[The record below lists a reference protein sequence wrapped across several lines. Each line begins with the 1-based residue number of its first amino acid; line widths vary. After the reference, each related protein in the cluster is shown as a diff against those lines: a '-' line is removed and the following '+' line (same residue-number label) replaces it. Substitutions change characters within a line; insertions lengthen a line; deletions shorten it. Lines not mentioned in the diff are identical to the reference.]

1 MTWMAQIN
9 KQGMAG
15 RCKPIQKCKHA
26 KSEKDELELELLG
39 VRSQREPE
47 RRSGARD
54 TVAGQL
60 QKHHGYTT
68 SYLVEQRV
76 CRATLASMGLG

>member
-26 KSEKDELELELLG
+26 KSEKDELEPELLG
-39 VRSQREPE
+39 VRSQRDTV
-47 RRSGARD
+47 ARD
-54 TVAGQL
+54 TVAAGQL

-76 CRATLASMGLG
+76 CRATLAAMGLG